1 MPGHLNVIADEKSR
15 VFDDKTEWKLNA
27 QMFQHLVRM
36 LVTPDIDL
44 FASRLNFQL
53 KPYVSWMPDP
63 EACHVDAFTFDWGN
77 YTFYAFPP
85 FSILSRVIKKI
96 ETDGDTGILV
106 VPDWPT
112 QAWYSVLRRMMIAQ
126 PIRLTWQTNLVS
138 LPFWEGPHPLGRKLQ
153 LMACYLC
160 GNRC

>member
-1 MPGHLNVIADEKSR
+1 MIADEKSR

-44 FASRLNFQL
+44 FASRLTFQL
-53 KPYVSWMPDP
+53 KPYVSWMPNP

-96 ETDGDTGILV
+96 ETDGILV

-112 QAWYSVLRRMMIAQ
+112 QAWYSVLRRMMISQ
-126 PIRLTWQTNLVS
+126 PIRL
-138 LPFWEGPHPLGRKLQ
+138 K
-153 LMACYLC
+153 
-160 GNRC
+160 